1 MFLDL
6 AYLIRHE
13 LRQVGYLRPEVNG
26 LFFVPPADKT
36 APRNATLGNAFAA
49 LAELYHFQ
57 AKRTRYQTAFDK
69 SEAPVI
75 DPEPPFSRVAIQ
87 PLPKTVNVKEQ
98 TASAGLAARGLF
110 QEFLTPAG
118 RVADE
123 ARETAR
129 RANPSP
135 VPVCQSFGLFRLS
148 WPRPEM
154 LSAATRRFA
163 QRQIQRWTA
172 KDAAH
177 LRESISDWLM
187 QQWCERRLSIRT

>member
-13 LRQVGYLRPEVNG
+13 LRQVGYLRPEVDR

-36 APRNATLGNAFAA
+36 APRNATLGNAYAA

-75 DPEPPFSRVAIQ
+75 DPEPPCSRVAIL
-87 PLPKTVNVKEQ
+87 PLPKTVNVKDQ
-98 TASAGLAARGLF
+98 TAGARGRLAALF
-110 QEFLTPAG
+110 QEILTPGRASRRRGTRNGSPRQSVAG
-118 RVADE
+118 
-123 ARETAR
+123 
-129 RANPSP
+129 SG
-135 VPVCQSFGLFRLS
+135 VPVVRSVPTLL
-148 WPRPEM
+148 
-154 LSAATRRFA
+154 AATRDALCRDA
-163 QRQIQRWTA
+163 PLCPAQIQRWTA

-177 LRESISDWLM
+177 LRESIAAWLM
-187 QQWCERRLSIRT
+187 QQWCERRLV